1 MTNKT
6 TPQDVRPAVLQ
17 PEGDLVA
24 ALLPAL
30 RSKLQEMVGAG
41 TVHLTLDLAGTRM
54 VDSAG
59 IGLLISA
66 HNSLKKAGGELTVI
80 HASKEILEL
89 FRTMRIH
96 QHFSVSGSSPDSGNP
111 SGAGNQA

>member
-1 MTNKT
+1 MKNKT
-6 TPQDVRPAVLQ
+6 PPPKVTDAMLR

-24 ALLPAL
+24 ARLPAL
-30 RSKLQEMVGAG
+30 RAKLQEMVGAG
-41 TVHLTLDLAGTRM
+41 VVHLTLDLAGTQM

-66 HNSLKKAGGELTVI
+66 HNSLKKAGGALTVI
-80 HASKEILEL
+80 HVSKDILDL

-96 QHFSVSGSSPDSGNP
+96 QHFSVSG
-111 SGAGNQA
+111 

>member
-1 MTNKT
+1 MNESSISQETSAV
-6 TPQDVRPAVLQ
+6 VR

-24 ALLPAL
+24 ARLPAL
-30 RSKLQEMVGAG
+30 RSQLREIVASGI
-41 TVHLTLDLAGTRM
+41 VRLTLDLSSTQS

-66 HNSLKKAGGELTVI
+66 HNSMKKAGGDLNVI
-80 HASKEILEL
+80 HASNDILEL

-96 QHFSVSGSSPDSGNP
+96 QRISVSGN
-111 SGAGNQA
+111 

>member
-1 MTNKT
+1 MNNPTN
-6 TPQDVRPAVLQ
+6 PQQLTAAVVR

-24 ALLPAL
+24 LRLPAL
-30 RSKLQEMVGAG
+30 RAELQAALGSG
-41 TVHLTLDLAGTRM
+41 IVHLTLDLAGAQM

-80 HASKEILEL
+80 NASKDILEL

-96 QHFSVSGSSPDSGNP
+96 QHFSVSGS
-111 SGAGNQA
+111 